1 MAIAAAAVHMPR
13 GNMTTTAA
21 TTTTVCVS
29 LSLATML
36 LGAADSNNDSEE
48 LNTANTAGIA
58 AATAATAATAVVVNK
73 RKKVNDAGLSPRA
86 AVSKKSRTSKEGK
99 KDPLSTSSNYC
110 HML

>member
-1 MAIAAAAVHMPR
+1 MA
-13 GNMTTTAA
+13 TTAA

-58 AATAATAATAVVVNK
+58 AGTAATAVVVNK